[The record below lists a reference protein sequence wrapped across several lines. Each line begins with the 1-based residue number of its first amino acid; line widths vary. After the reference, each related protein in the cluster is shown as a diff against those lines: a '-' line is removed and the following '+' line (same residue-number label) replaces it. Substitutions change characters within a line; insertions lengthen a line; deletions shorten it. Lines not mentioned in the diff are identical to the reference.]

1 MNNGSRNIA
10 NLSPEEKRALLA
22 RLLREKANATKDWSP
37 LSHGQKALW
46 FLYRLAPESVAYNLL
61 YSARVHAALDVA
73 ALQRAVQVLV
83 KRYPI
88 LTATYAM
95 HDGEPSM
102 RLQPNLAV
110 PIEVV
115 EAANWSEEELKQRVY
130 EEGHR
135 PFNLEQGPV
144 LRIKL
149 FTLSAKDAVLA
160 LTVHH
165 IAVDFW
171 ALDILVEELGLL
183 YIAEISGEPIQW
195 PGGELREENY
205 QFRDYVKWQ
214 TEMLQGPE
222 GERLWDYWQ
231 HELSGELPM
240 LNLPL
245 DHPRPPVQTYN
256 GATYKFPI
264 RDDVS
269 RRLREIANAQRT
281 TPYTVLLAA
290 FQLLLY
296 RYSHQEDILLG
307 TTALGRSRSELERVI
322 GYLANPV
329 VLRANFS
336 GNPTFKDFLVRARQG
351 IIGALEHQDFPFPL
365 LVERLQPRRD
375 PAYSPLFQV
384 LFIWDKMRA
393 YDEQAGDPFGSRGQ
407 PQGLPLQLEPFVYGQ
422 LGAPFDLSLTI
433 FEIGQSLAA
442 DFHYNVDLFEA
453 ETIERM
459 GAHFQTLLAGIA
471 TNPDQHILELPLLT
485 QQELHQVLVAWNDT
499 QRDYPQQAT
508 LHQLIEQQV
517 QRTPGAIAVTF
528 EGVALTYTELNRRAN
543 QLAHNLRAAGIG
555 PEKRVGVCM
564 ERSLEMVVGLLAVLK
579 AGAAYV
585 PLDPG
590 YPQERL
596 AYMLEDAQV
605 PVLLT
610 QTALLEHLPPH
621 TAETICLDTFW
632 ESERSEAETNPAS
645 GVQPDNIAY
654 MIYTSGSTGK
664 PKGVMNTHRGIV
676 NRLHWMQQQYGLT
689 EQDHVLQKTPFSFDV
704 SIWEFFWPLLSGAR
718 LVVARPGGHQDTAY
732 LASLIADQ
740 RITTLHFVPSML
752 QAFLLEPNLE
762 RCRRL
767 KRVICSGEALPFD
780 LQERFFARFP
790 NVELH
795 NLYGPTEAAIDVT
808 YWVCR
813 PGQAVTIGR
822 PIANTQLYILDE
834 ARQPVPIGVAGELYI
849 GGVGV
854 ARGYFNRP
862 ALTAEK
868 FVADPFSKHPDAR
881 LFKTGDLA
889 RYRPDGAIEFLGRV
903 DYQVKIRG
911 FRIELGEIEAVL
923 TQHPGI
929 KEAVVMAR
937 EDTPGNKRLVAY
949 IVPSLQEQTGGPLAV
964 QLTPQQAG
972 LAVEELRLFLKDR
985 LPYYMIPAAFLF
997 LSSLPLTPNGKV
1009 DRKSLPAPDATRPEL
1024 ESAFVAPRTPL
1035 EEQLVAIWSSV
1046 LGLDKVGIHDNFFD
1060 LGGAS
1065 IQSLEIIAKA
1075 GEAGIPLAL
1084 EMLFEFQ
1091 TIAELASAI
1100 ERKQLEDAI
1109 TISSAGTDVARSS
1122 DRIEGVTN
1130 LSEPATTPATG
1141 TDVACPPAP
1150 TERGNTVIE
1159 SIGIYLPPKI
1169 VTTEEILAGCVKPIR
1184 FPMARLTGIKT
1195 RRIAGETEFSIDLAK
1210 KAVAE
1215 CLANS
1220 KYNPEDIDMLIC
1232 GNISRC
1238 NMPGLKFSFEPGT
1251 AIQLQRYFG
1260 FKNAIVYD
1268 LDNACTGLFTA
1279 VYIVDAFLKAGLIR
1293 RAMVVSGEYIS
1304 HLIITAQKEL
1314 ESFMDS
1320 RLPCLTVGDAG
1331 AAMIL
1336 ESAPDKRVGFHDFEM
1351 YTLGRYSE
1359 DCIGK
1364 ATDREHGG
1372 GIMYTDAV
1380 RVSAVNM
1387 TQAVAHAANILKR
1400 SGWPSEA
1407 FQHIII
1413 HQTSGTTIRDAA
1425 RAINS
1430 YFGTEVCKQ
1439 ENVIYNIED
1448 RANTATT
1455 THIVAIMDH
1464 IRSGRIKSGD
1474 NAVLG
1479 ITGSGATIGAALYT
1493 FDDLPDRIRRR
1504 EAGEYTPLK
1513 VVAEPRQPVPLTPAN
1528 RRIRVAS
1535 IGTVAQG
1542 SQAERGGMQ
1551 ALSLL
1556 QGAAQNCLAASSY
1569 QRNDLDLLIN
1579 AGVYRDEFLCEPAV
1593 ASLLAGKMQLNDDIK
1608 SPLDKKTFALDIFN
1622 GAIGTLNA
1630 CHAAIGMIR
1639 AGKASNAL
1647 ITAAEIENNRQH
1659 RPDVLYGLEEVG
1671 SALIL
1676 DQSPDGITGFGNFV
1690 FKYFTEYIDAL
1701 VTHTEIFNGKTVL
1714 RVERDPRIERYY
1726 VQCIQEAV
1734 QELLSLEHLDLAQI
1748 KVVLPPQIST
1758 EFIGRL
1764 SDALS
1769 IDRSKLVDVQA
1780 QRDLFTSSLAY
1791 TLQHVRQHK
1800 LVQPGDI
1807 GLIISVGS
1815 GIQVGCATYYF

>member
-1 MNNGSRNIA
+1 
-10 NLSPEEKRALLA
+10 
-22 RLLREKANATKDWSP
+22 
-37 LSHGQKALW
+37 
-46 FLYRLAPESVAYNLL
+46 
-61 YSARVHAALDVA
+61 
-73 ALQRAVQVLV
+73 
-83 KRYPI
+83 
-88 LTATYAM
+88 
-95 HDGEPSM
+95 
-102 RLQPNLAV
+102 
-110 PIEVV
+110 
-115 EAANWSEEELKQRVY
+115 
-130 EEGHR
+130 
-135 PFNLEQGPV
+135 
-144 LRIKL
+144 
-149 FTLSAKDAVLA
+149 
-160 LTVHH
+160 
-165 IAVDFW
+165 
-171 ALDILVEELGLL
+171 
-183 YIAEISGEPIQW
+183 
-195 PGGELREENY
+195 
-205 QFRDYVKWQ
+205 
-214 TEMLQGPE
+214 
-222 GERLWDYWQ
+222 
-231 HELSGELPM
+231 
-240 LNLPL
+240 
-245 DHPRPPVQTYN
+245 
-256 GATYKFPI
+256 
-264 RDDVS
+264 
-269 RRLREIANAQRT
+269 
-281 TPYTVLLAA
+281 
-290 FQLLLY
+290 
-296 RYSHQEDILLG
+296 
-307 TTALGRSRSELERVI
+307 
-322 GYLANPV
+322 
-329 VLRANFS
+329 
-336 GNPTFKDFLVRARQG
+336 
-351 IIGALEHQDFPFPL
+351 
-365 LVERLQPRRD
+365 
-375 PAYSPLFQV
+375 
-384 LFIWDKMRA
+384 
-393 YDEQAGDPFGSRGQ
+393 
-407 PQGLPLQLEPFVYGQ
+407 
-422 LGAPFDLSLTI
+422 
-433 FEIGQSLAA
+433 
-442 DFHYNVDLFEA
+442 
-453 ETIERM
+453 
-459 GAHFQTLLAGIA
+459 
-471 TNPDQHILELPLLT
+471 
-485 QQELHQVLVAWNDT
+485 
-499 QRDYPQQAT
+499 
-508 LHQLIEQQV
+508 
-517 QRTPGAIAVTF
+517 
-528 EGVALTYTELNRRAN
+528 
-543 QLAHNLRAAGIG
+543 
-555 PEKRVGVCM
+555 
-564 ERSLEMVVGLLAVLK
+564 VLK

-610 QTALLEHLPPH
+610 QTALLEHLPSH
-621 TAETICLDTFW
+621 TAETISLDTFW
-632 ESERSEAETNPAS
+632 EIERSEADTNPIS
-645 GVQPDNIAY
+645 DVQPDNIAY

-676 NRLHWMQQQYGLT
+676 NRLHWMQQEYGLT
-689 EQDHVLQKTPFSFDV
+689 ERDHVLQKTPFSFDV
-704 SIWEFFWPLLSGAR
+704 SVWEFFWPLLSGAR

-752 QAFLLEPNLE
+752 QAFLLESNLE
-762 RCRRL
+762 RCRSL

-780 LQERFFARFP
+780 LQERFFARLA

-808 YWVCR
+808 YWACR
-813 PGQAVTIGR
+813 PGQAVPIGR

-834 ARQPVPIGVAGELYI
+834 ARQPVPIGVPGELYI
-849 GGVGV
+849 GGIGV

-862 ALTAEK
+862 ELTAEK
-868 FVADPFSKHPDAR
+868 FIVDPFSKRPDAH

-923 TQHPGI
+923 AQHPGI
-929 KEAVVMAR
+929 KEVVVTAR
-937 EDTPGNKRLVAY
+937 EDAPGNKRLVAY
-949 IVPSLQEQTGGPLAV
+949 IVPSLQVHTSGPLSV
-964 QLTPQQAG
+964 HLTPQEAG
-972 LAVEELRLFLKDR
+972 LSVEELRLFLKDK

-997 LSSLPLTPNGKV
+997 LSSFPLTPNGKV

-1024 ESAFVAPRTPL
+1024 ESIFVAPRTPL

-1046 LGLDKVGIHDNFFD
+1046 LGLDRVGIHDNFFD

-1091 TIAELASAI
+1091 TIAELATVI
-1100 ERKQLEDAI
+1100 ERKQSTDTI
-1109 TISSAGTDVARSS
+1109 NSMTISPAEATTAGTDLSS
-1122 DRIEGVTN
+1122 P
-1130 LSEPATTPATG
+1130 LEPTEPTPMPTAGIPLPTAG
-1141 TDVACPPAP
+1141 TDLSSPSEP

-1159 SIGIYLPPKI
+1159 SIGVYLPPKI
-1169 VTTEEILAGCVKPIR
+1169 VTTEEILEGCVKPIR

-1279 VYIVDAFLKAGLIR
+1279 VSIVDAFLKAGLIR
-1293 RAMVVSGEYIS
+1293 RGMVVSGEYIS

-1372 GIMYTDAV
+1372 GIMFTDAV

-1400 SGWPSEA
+1400 SGWPSDA

-1464 IRSGRIKSGD
+1464 IRSGHIKSGD

-1504 EAGEYTPLK
+1504 EAGEYTPIK
-1513 VVAEPRQPVPLTPAN
+1513 VVSEPPRPVSLTPSN
-1528 RRIRVAS
+1528 RRIRVES
-1535 IGTVAQG
+1535 IGTIAEG
-1542 SQAERGGMQ
+1542 SQVERVEPQ

-1556 QGAAQNCLAASSY
+1556 QDAAENCLAASSY
-1569 QRNDLDLLIN
+1569 QCNDIDLLIN

-1593 ASLLAGKMQLNDDIK
+1593 AALLAGKLQMNDDIK

-1639 AGKASNAL
+1639 AGKANNAM

-1659 RPDVLYGLEEVG
+1659 RPDTLYGLEEAG

-1676 DQSPDGITGFGNFV
+1676 DHSPDGVTGFGNFV
-1690 FKYFTEYIDAL
+1690 FRFFTEYIDSL
-1701 VTHTEIFNGKTVL
+1701 ITNTEMFNGKTVL
-1714 RVERDPRIERYY
+1714 HIERDPHIESYY
-1726 VQCIQEAV
+1726 LQCIQETV

-1748 KVVLPPQIST
+1748 KVVMPPQISAG
-1758 EFIGRL
+1758 FISRL
-1764 SDALS
+1764 SDTLA
-1769 IDRSKLVDVQA
+1769 IDRSRLVDVQA
-1780 QRDLFTSSLAY
+1780 QHDLFTSSLAY
-1791 TLQHVRQHK
+1791 TLQHVRKHK
-1800 LVQPGDI
+1800 LVQTGDI
-1807 GLIISVGS
+1807 GLIISIGS

>member
-1 MNNGSRNIA
+1 M
-10 NLSPEEKRALLA
+10 
-22 RLLREKANATKDWSP
+22 
-37 LSHGQKALW
+37 
-46 FLYRLAPESVAYNLL
+46 
-61 YSARVHAALDVA
+61 
-73 ALQRAVQVLV
+73 
-83 KRYPI
+83 
-88 LTATYAM
+88 
-95 HDGEPSM
+95 
-102 RLQPNLAV
+102 
-110 PIEVV
+110 
-115 EAANWSEEELKQRVY
+115 
-130 EEGHR
+130 
-135 PFNLEQGPV
+135 
-144 LRIKL
+144 
-149 FTLSAKDAVLA
+149 
-160 LTVHH
+160 
-165 IAVDFW
+165 
-171 ALDILVEELGLL
+171 
-183 YIAEISGEPIQW
+183 
-195 PGGELREENY
+195 
-205 QFRDYVKWQ
+205 
-214 TEMLQGPE
+214 
-222 GERLWDYWQ
+222 
-231 HELSGELPM
+231 
-240 LNLPL
+240 
-245 DHPRPPVQTYN
+245 
-256 GATYKFPI
+256 
-264 RDDVS
+264 
-269 RRLREIANAQRT
+269 
-281 TPYTVLLAA
+281 
-290 FQLLLY
+290 
-296 RYSHQEDILLG
+296 LG
-307 TTALGRSRSELERVI
+307 TTALGRNRPELERVI

-336 GNPTFKDFLVRARQG
+336 GNPTFKEFLARARQS

-384 LFIWDKMRA
+384 LFIWDKMRTS
-393 YDEQAGDPFGSRGQ
+393 DEQASGPFGSRG
-407 PQGLPLQLEPFVYGQ
+407 LRLEPFVYGQ

-433 FEIGQSLAA
+433 FEIGQGLSA

-471 TNPDQHILELPLLT
+471 ANPEQPILELPLLT
-485 QQELHQVLVAWNDT
+485 QPEFRQIVVEWNNT
-499 QRDYPQQAT
+499 PRDYPQQAT
-508 LHQLIEQQV
+508 LQRLIEQQV
-517 QRTPGAIAVTF
+517 QRTPEATAVTF
-528 EGVALTYTELNRRAN
+528 EGVSLSYIELNRRAN
-543 QLAHNLRAAGIG
+543 QLAHNLQVAGIG
-555 PEKRVGVCM
+555 PEMRVGVCM
-564 ERSLEMVVGLLAVLK
+564 ERSLEMVVALLAVLK

-605 PVLLT
+605 AMLLT
-610 QTALLEHLPPH
+610 QTALLEHLPSYAAD
-621 TAETICLDTFW
+621 TLCLDTFW
-632 ESERSEAETNPAS
+632 ETERGEAATNPDS
-645 GVQPDNIAY
+645 IVQPDNIAY

-676 NRLHWMQQQYGLT
+676 NRLYWMQQEYGLT

-704 SIWEFFWPLLSGAR
+704 SVWEFFWPLLSGAR

-732 LASLIADQ
+732 LAALIADQ

-762 RCRRL
+762 RCRSL
-767 KRVICSGEALPFD
+767 KRVICSGEALSFE
-780 LQERFFARFP
+780 LQERFFAHFP

-808 YWVCR
+808 YWACR

-834 ARQPVPIGVAGELYI
+834 ARQPVPIGVPGELYI

-862 ALTAEK
+862 ELTAEK
-868 FVADPFSKHPDAR
+868 FISDPFSEHPEAH

-889 RYRPDGAIEFLGRV
+889 RYRADGAIEFLGRV

-923 TQHPGI
+923 AQHTGI
-929 KEAVVMAR
+929 KEVVVTAR

-949 IVPSLQEQTGGPLAV
+949 IVPSLQTHSGGSLTV
-964 QLTPQQAG
+964 QLTPQEAG
-972 LAVEELRLFLKDR
+972 LSVEELRLFLKDK
-985 LPYYMIPAAFLF
+985 LPYYMVPAAFLF

-1009 DRKSLPAPDATRPEL
+1009 DRKSLPAPDSTRPEL
-1024 ESAFVAPRTPL
+1024 ESTFVAPRTPL

-1046 LGLDKVGIHDNFFD
+1046 LGLDRVGIHDNFFD

-1075 GEAGIPLAL
+1075 GEAGIPLVL

-1091 TIAELASAI
+1091 TVAELAAAI
-1100 ERKQLEDAI
+1100 ERKQSADAMNGFQEVTEETEESSNAANSI
-1109 TISSAGTDVARSS
+1109 ASSSAGTAISSPSSPIELITNPSAGSDVSS
-1122 DRIEGVTN
+1122 PSV
-1130 LSEPATTPATG
+1130 
-1141 TDVACPPAP
+1141 P

-1159 SIGIYLPPKI
+1159 SIGVYLPPKI
-1169 VTTEEILAGCVKPIR
+1169 VTTEEILEGCVKPIR

-1220 KYNPEDIDMLIC
+1220 KYGPEDIDMVIC

-1293 RAMVVSGEYIS
+1293 RGLVVSGEYIS

-1351 YTLGRYSE
+1351 YTLGHYSE

-1372 GIMYTDAV
+1372 GIMFTDAV

-1400 SGWPSEA
+1400 SGWPGDA

-1504 EAGEYTPLK
+1504 EAGQYTPTK
-1513 VVAEPRQPVPLTPAN
+1513 VVSEPRLPVPLTPSN
-1528 RRIRVAS
+1528 RRIRVES
-1535 IGTVAQG
+1535 IGTIAQG
-1542 SQAERGGMQ
+1542 SLVERQ
-1551 ALSLL
+1551 ALPLL
-1556 QGAAQNCLAASSY
+1556 QEAAENCLAASSY

-1593 ASLLAGKMQLNDDIK
+1593 AALLAGKLQINDDIK

-1639 AGKASNAL
+1639 AGKASNAM

-1659 RPDVLYGLEEVG
+1659 RPDTLYGLEETG

-1676 DQSPDGITGFGNFV
+1676 DQSPDGSSGFGNFV
-1690 FKYFTEYIDAL
+1690 FKYYTEYIDTL
-1701 VTHTEIFNGKTVL
+1701 ITNTEMFNGKTVL
-1714 RVERDPRIERYY
+1714 HIERDPRIESYY
-1726 VQCIQEAV
+1726 LQCIQEAV
-1734 QELLSLEHLDLAQI
+1734 QELLRLEHLDLAQI

-1758 EFIGRL
+1758 EFISRL
-1764 SDALS
+1764 SDTLA
-1769 IDRSKLVDVQA
+1769 INRDRLVDIGA
-1780 QRDLFTSSLAY
+1780 QHDLFTSSLAY
-1791 TLQHVRQHK
+1791 SLQHVCKHK
-1800 LVQPGDI
+1800 LAQPGDI

>member
-73 ALQRAVQVLV
+73 ALQRAIQALV

-88 LTATYAM
+88 LTATYAV

-102 RLQPNLAV
+102 LLHPTASV

-115 EAANWSEEELKQRVY
+115 EAAHWSEDQLRQRVY

-144 LRIKL
+144 LRITL
-149 FTLSAKDAVLA
+149 FRLASAHAVLA
-160 LTVHH
+160 LAVHH

-183 YIAEISGEPIQW
+183 YVAEISGEPVSW
-195 PGGELREENY
+195 PEPEQGEGTY
-205 QFRDYVKWQ
+205 QFREYVKWQ
-214 TEMLQGPE
+214 TAMLQGPE
-222 GERLWDYWQ
+222 GEQLWDYWQ

-240 LNLPL
+240 LQLPL

-256 GATYKFPI
+256 GATCKFSI
-264 RDDVS
+264 SDAVS
-269 RRLREIANAQRT
+269 RRLRDIANAQRT

-307 TTALGRSRSELERVI
+307 TTALGRSRPELERVI

-329 VLRANFS
+329 VLRANFA
-336 GNPTFKDFLVRARQG
+336 GNPTFKDFLARARQG

-393 YDEQAGDPFGSRGQ
+393 YDTQTGGPARLSRQ
-407 PQGLPLQLEPFVYGQ
+407 NQILPLQLEPFIYGQ

-433 FEIGQSLAA
+433 FEMGQSLVA
-442 DFHYNVDLFEA
+442 DFHYNVDLFET

-471 TNPDQHILELPLLT
+471 ASADQHILSLPLLT
-485 QQELHQVLVAWNDT
+485 QQELQQLLVTWNDT
-499 QRDYPQQAT
+499 QRDYPRQAT

-517 QRTPGAIAVTF
+517 QHTPEAIAVTF
-528 EGVALTYTELNRRAN
+528 EGGALTYEELNRRAN
-543 QLAHNLRAAGIG
+543 QLAHNLRATGIG
-555 PEKRVGVCM
+555 PGMRVGVCM

-590 YPQERL
+590 YPRERL

-605 PVLLT
+605 SVLLT
-610 QTALLEHLPPH
+610 QTALLERLPRH
-621 TAETICLDTFW
+621 TAAMICLDTFW
-632 ESERSEAETNPAS
+632 ASERSEAETNPDSA
-645 GVQPDNIAY
+645 VQPDNIAY

-664 PKGVMNTHRGIV
+664 PKGVLNTHRGIV
-676 NRLHWMQQQYGLT
+676 NRLYWMQQQYGLT

-704 SIWEFFWPLLSGAR
+704 SVWEFFWPLLSGAR

-740 RITTLHFVPSML
+740 HITTLHFVPSML
-752 QAFLLEPNLE
+752 QAFLLEPDLE
-762 RCRRL
+762 RCRSL
-767 KRVICSGEALPFD
+767 KRVFCSGEALPFD

-790 NVELH
+790 DVELH
-795 NLYGPTEAAIDVT
+795 NLYGPTEAAVDVT
-808 YWVCR
+808 YWACQ

-834 ARQPVPIGVAGELYI
+834 AMQPVPIGVAGELYI

-854 ARGYFNRP
+854 ARGYLNRP
-862 ALTAEK
+862 ELTAEK
-868 FVADPFSKHPDAR
+868 FVPDPFSQHPGAR

-923 TQHPGI
+923 MQHPAI
-929 KEAVVMAR
+929 KEAVVTAR

-949 IVPSLQEQTGGPLAV
+949 IVPALAQPAAGPLVV
-964 QLTPQQAG
+964 QLMPQEAG
-972 LAVEELRLFLKDR
+972 LTVEELRLFLKDK
-985 LPYYMIPAAFLF
+985 LPYYMLPAAFLF

-1035 EEQLVAIWSSV
+1035 EEQLAAIWSSV
-1046 LGLDKVGIHDNFFD
+1046 LGLDKVGVHDNFFD

-1075 GEAGIPLAL
+1075 GEAGISLTL

-1100 ERKQLEDAI
+1100 ERKQSTDMTADSTAASDASHACKASERGPTRQDLEAPV
-1109 TISSAGTDVARSS
+1109 SGSA
-1122 DRIEGVTN
+1122 
-1130 LSEPATTPATG
+1130 
-1141 TDVACPPAP
+1141 AP

-1159 SIGIYLPPKI
+1159 SIGVYLPPKV

-1220 KYNPEDIDMLIC
+1220 KYSPEDIDLLIC

-1293 RAMVVSGEYIS
+1293 RGMVVSGEYIS

-1504 EAGEYTPLK
+1504 EAGVDIPQK
-1513 VVAEPRQPVPLTPAN
+1513 IVAEPRPLISLTPAN
-1528 RRIRVAS
+1528 QRIRVAS
-1535 IGTVAQG
+1535 VGTAAQESRG
-1542 SQAERGGMQ
+1542 ERKEQGEMQ

-1556 QGAAQNCLAASSY
+1556 QDAALNCLAASSY
-1569 QRNDLDLLIN
+1569 QRRDIDLLIN

-1593 ASLLAGKMQLNDDIK
+1593 AALLAGKIQLNDDIK
-1608 SPLDKKTFALDIFN
+1608 SPLEKKTFALDIFN

-1639 AGKASNAL
+1639 AGKVRNAM

-1659 RPDVLYGLEEVG
+1659 LPDKLYGLEETA

-1676 DQSPDGITGFGNFV
+1676 EQSPDGVTGFGNFV

-1701 VTHTEIFNGKTVL
+1701 VTYTETFNGKTVL
-1714 RVERDPRIERYY
+1714 RIERDPRIEHYY
-1726 VQCIQEAV
+1726 VQCIQETV
-1734 QELLSLEHLDLAQI
+1734 QELLRLEHLKLAQI
-1748 KVVLPPQIST
+1748 KVVLPPQISS
-1758 EFIGRL
+1758 ELISHL
-1764 SDALS
+1764 SDVLG
-1769 IDRSKLVDVQA
+1769 IERNKLVDVGA
-1780 QRDLFTSSLAY
+1780 QHDLFTSSLAY
-1791 TLQHVRQHK
+1791 TLQHVYQHK

-1807 GLIISVGS
+1807 GLIINVGS

>member
-22 RLLREKANATKDWSP
+22 RLLREKANAAKDWSP

-61 YSARVHAALDVA
+61 YSARVHAALDVPV
-73 ALQRAVQVLV
+73 LQRAVQILV

-88 LTATYAM
+88 LTATYTVR
-95 HDGEPSM
+95 DGEPAM
-102 RLQPNLAV
+102 LLHPNLSV
-110 PIEVV
+110 SIDVV
-115 EAANWSEEELKQRVY
+115 KAANWSEEELKRRVY

-149 FTLSAKDAVLA
+149 FVLSARDVVLA
-160 LTVHH
+160 LIVHH

-183 YIAEISGEPIQW
+183 YIAEISGEPVQL
-195 PGGELREENY
+195 PAVER

-214 TEMLQGPE
+214 TEMLKGPE

-264 RDDVS
+264 GDDVS
-269 RRLREIANAQRT
+269 RRLREIANTQHT
-281 TPYTVLLAA
+281 TLYTVLLAA

-307 TTALGRSRSELERVI
+307 TTALGRNRPELERVI

-336 GNPTFKDFLVRARQG
+336 GNPTFKDFLARARQD
-351 IIGALEHQDFPFPL
+351 IIGALEHQDLPFPL

-393 YDEQAGDPFGSRGQ
+393 YDEQTGGPFGSRGQ

-433 FEIGQSLAA
+433 FEIGQSLSA

-459 GAHFQTLLAGIA
+459 GAHFQTLLVGIA
-471 TNPDQHILELPLLT
+471 ANPDRHTLELPLLT
-485 QQELHQVLVAWNDT
+485 QQELHRVLVEWNDT
-499 QRDYPQQAT
+499 QCDYPQQAT

-517 QRTPGAIAVTF
+517 QRTPDAIAVTF
-528 EGVALTYTELNRRAN
+528 EGVSLTYIELNRRAN
-543 QLAHNLRAAGIG
+543 QFAHNLQSLGIG
-555 PEKRVGVCM
+555 PEMRVGVCM
-564 ERSLEMVVGLLAVLK
+564 ERSQEMVVALLAVLK

-585 PLDPG
+585 PLDPS

-596 AYMLEDAQV
+596 AYMLEDAWV

-610 QTALLEHLPPH
+610 QTALLAHLPSH
-621 TAETICLDTFW
+621 VAKTICLDTFW
-632 ESERSEAETNPAS
+632 ETERCEAETNPAS

-676 NRLHWMQQQYGLT
+676 NRLYWMQQQYGLT
-689 EQDHVLQKTPFSFDV
+689 KREHVLQKTPFSFDV
-704 SIWEFFWPLLSGAR
+704 SVWEFFWPLLSGAC
-718 LVVARPGGHQDTAY
+718 LVVARPGGHLDTAY

-762 RCRRL
+762 RCRSLR
-767 KRVICSGEALPFD
+767 RVICSGEVLPFE

-808 YWVCR
+808 YWACW

-862 ALTAEK
+862 ELTAEK
-868 FVADPFSKHPDAR
+868 FVTDPFSKCPDAR

-903 DYQVKIRG
+903 DHQVKIRG

-923 TQHPGI
+923 AQHPGI
-929 KEAVVMAR
+929 KEVVVTAR

-949 IVPSLQEQTGGPLAV
+949 IVPSFQAQIGSLLTA

-972 LAVEELRLFLKDR
+972 LLVEELRLFLKDK

-1009 DRKSLPAPDATRPEL
+1009 DRKSLPVPDATRPEL
-1024 ESAFVAPRTPL
+1024 ECVFVAPRTPL
-1035 EEQLVAIWSSV
+1035 EEQLAAIWSSV

-1075 GEAGIPLAL
+1075 SEAGISLAL

-1091 TIAELASAI
+1091 TIAELATAI
-1100 ERKQLEDAI
+1100 ERKQSTD
-1109 TISSAGTDVARSS
+1109 TTTVPSAGTDLSRLPVPT
-1122 DRIEGVTN
+1122 EGATN
-1130 LSEPATTPATG
+1130 HPATG
-1141 TDVACPPAP
+1141 TDLSRPPAP
-1150 TERGNTVIE
+1150 TERGNTFIE
-1159 SIGIYLPPKI
+1159 SIGVYLPPKI

-1293 RAMVVSGEYIS
+1293 RGMVVSGEYIS

-1336 ESAPDKRVGFHDFEM
+1336 ESAPDKRIGFHDFEM

-1387 TQAVAHAANILKR
+1387 TQAVAHAASILKR
-1400 SGWPSEA
+1400 SGWPSDA

-1425 RAINS
+1425 RAINN
-1430 YFGTEVCKQ
+1430 YFGAEVCKQ

-1455 THIVAIMDH
+1455 TQVVAIMDH
-1464 IRSGRIKSGD
+1464 IRSGYIKSGD

-1504 EAGEYTPLK
+1504 EAGEYTPTK
-1513 VVAEPRQPVPLTPAN
+1513 VVSEPRRPVPLTPAN

-1535 IGTVAQG
+1535 IGTVAPG
-1542 SQAERGGMQ
+1542 SQVERQ
-1551 ALSLL
+1551 VVSLL
-1556 QGAAQNCLAASSY
+1556 HEAAQTCLAASSY
-1569 QRNDLDLLIN
+1569 QRNDIDLLIN

-1593 ASLLAGKMQLNDDIK
+1593 AALLAGKMQLNDDIK
-1608 SPLDKKTFALDIFN
+1608 SLQDKKTFALDIFN

-1639 AGKASNAL
+1639 AGKASNAM

-1659 RPDVLYGLEEVG
+1659 RPDTLYGLEEVG

-1676 DQSPDGITGFGNFV
+1676 DQSPDGVTGFGNFV

-1701 VTHTEIFNGKTVL
+1701 VTQTEMFNGKTVL
-1714 RVERDPRIERYY
+1714 RIERDSRIERYY

-1734 QELLSLEHLDLAQI
+1734 QELLSLEHLALAQI
-1748 KVVLPPQIST
+1748 KAVLPPQIST
-1758 EFIGRL
+1758 GFISRL
-1764 SDALS
+1764 SDALA
-1769 IDRSKLVDVQA
+1769 IDRSRLVDVQS
-1780 QRDLFTSSLAY
+1780 QHDLFTSSLAY

-1815 GIQVGCATYYF
+1815 GIQIGCATYYF

>member
-1 MNNGSRNIA
+1 MSNGSRNIA

-22 RLLREKANATKDWSP
+22 RLLREKVNAARDWSP

-73 ALQRAVQVLV
+73 ALRRAVQALV

-88 LTATYAM
+88 LVATYTMRDA
-95 HDGEPSM
+95 EPVL
-102 RLQPNLAV
+102 RLHGDRSIPV
-110 PIEVV
+110 DVV
-115 EAANWSEEELKQRVY
+115 DAAGWSEEELRQRVSA
-130 EEGHR
+130 EGHR
-135 PFNLEQGPV
+135 PFDLEQGPIM
-144 LRIKL
+144 RIKL
-149 FTLSAKDAVLA
+149 FVRSAQEAVLA

-171 ALDILVEELGLL
+171 ALDILFEELGLL
-183 YIAEISGEPIQW
+183 YIAEITAEPAQL
-195 PGGELREENY
+195 PVVERRY
-205 QFRDYVKWQ
+205 SDYVQWQ
-214 TEMLQGPE
+214 TEMLKGLE
-222 GERLWDYWQ
+222 GEQLWDYWQ

-245 DHPRPPVQTYN
+245 DHPRPPVQTYE
-256 GATYKFPI
+256 GATYSFPI
-264 RDDVS
+264 QDDVS

-307 TTALGRSRSELERVI
+307 TTALGRNRPELERVI

-336 GNPTFKDFLVRARQG
+336 DNPTFKGFLVRARQG
-351 IIGALEHQDFPFPL
+351 ILGALEHQDFPFPL

-393 YDEQAGDPFGSRGQ
+393 YDEQASGPFGPHGIR
-407 PQGLPLQLEPFVYGQ
+407 LEPFVYGQ

-433 FEIGQSLAA
+433 FEMGQSLSA

-453 ETIERM
+453 ETIKRM
-459 GAHFQTLLAGIA
+459 GEHFQTLLAGIA
-471 TNPDQHILELPLLT
+471 ADPDRHILELPLLP
-485 QQELHQVLVAWNDT
+485 QQELHQLLVTWNDT

-517 QRTPGAIAVTF
+517 QRTPEATAVTF
-528 EGVALTYTELNRRAN
+528 ADTSLSYAELNRRAN
-543 QLAHNLRAAGIG
+543 QLAHKLQSAGIG
-555 PEKRVGVCM
+555 PEMRVGVCM
-564 ERSLEMVVGLLAVLK
+564 ERALEMVVALLAVLK

-596 AYMLEDAQV
+596 TYMLEDAQV

-610 QTALLEHLPPH
+610 QTALLEHLPSYA
-621 TAETICLDTFW
+621 AETICLDTFW
-632 ESERSEAETNPAS
+632 ETERDEADTNPTS

-664 PKGVMNTHRGIV
+664 PKGVMNTHRGVV
-676 NRLHWMQQQYGLT
+676 NRLHWMQQEYGLAK
-689 EQDHVLQKTPFSFDV
+689 QDSVLQKTPFSFDV
-704 SIWEFFWPLLSGAR
+704 SVWEFFWPLLSGAR
-718 LVVARPGGHQDTAY
+718 LILARPGGHQDTAY

-752 QAFLLEPNLE
+752 QAFLLEPDLE
-762 RCRRL
+762 RCYSL
-767 KRVICSGEALPFD
+767 KHVICSGEALPFD
-780 LQERFFARFP
+780 LQERFFARFA
-790 NVELH
+790 NVALH

-808 YWVCR
+808 YWACQ
-813 PGQAVTIGR
+813 PGQPVTIGR

-834 ARQPVPIGVAGELYI
+834 ARQPVPVGVPGELYI

-862 ALTAEK
+862 ELTAEK
-868 FVADPFSKHPDAR
+868 FVADPFSDCPEAR
-881 LFKTGDLA
+881 LFKTGDLV

-923 TQHPGI
+923 AQHPGI
-929 KEAVVMAR
+929 KEVVVMAR
-937 EDTPGNKRLVAY
+937 EDTTPGNKRLVAY
-949 IVPSLQEQTGGPLAV
+949 IVPSLQTQTRSQDSI
-964 QLTPQQAG
+964 QLTPQEAG
-972 LAVEELRLFLKDR
+972 LAVEELRAFLKDR

-997 LSSLPLTPNGKV
+997 LSSLPLTPNGKA

-1024 ESAFVAPRTPL
+1024 ESTFVAPRTPL
-1035 EEQLVAIWSSV
+1035 EEQLAAIWSSV
-1046 LGLDKVGIHDNFFD
+1046 LGLDRIGVYDNFFD

-1091 TIAELASAI
+1091 TIAELASAV
-1100 ERKQLEDAI
+1100 ERKQSNAV
-1109 TISSAGTDVARSS
+1109 AGTAMMNGPLRGS
-1122 DRIEGVTN
+1122 IEGGSHLLDAADPLTN
-1130 LSEPATTPATG
+1130 ASAK
-1141 TDVACPPAP
+1141 TDLARPPEP
-1150 TERGNTVIE
+1150 TERGNMVIE
-1159 SIGIYLPPKI
+1159 SIGVYLPPKV
-1169 VTTEEILAGCVKPIR
+1169 VTTEEILEGCVKPIR

-1279 VYIVDAFLKAGLIR
+1279 AYIVDAFLKAGLIR
-1293 RAMVVSGEYIS
+1293 RGMVVSGEYIS

-1364 ATDREHGG
+1364 ATEREHGG
-1372 GIMYTDAV
+1372 GIMFTDAV

-1387 TQAVAHAANILKR
+1387 TQAVAHAANIIKR
-1400 SGWPSEA
+1400 SGWPNDA

-1430 YFGTEVCKQ
+1430 YFGQEVCKQ

-1464 IRSGRIKSGD
+1464 IRSGRINAGD

-1504 EAGEYTPLK
+1504 EAGEYTPAK
-1513 VVAEPRQPVPLTPAN
+1513 VISTPHQPVSLTPAN
-1528 RRIRVAS
+1528 RRVRVES
-1535 IGTVAQG
+1535 IGTVAQVG
-1542 SQAERGGMQ
+1542 CP

-1556 QGAAQNCLAASSY
+1556 QEAAENCLAASSY
-1569 QRNDLDLLIN
+1569 QRSDIDLLIN
-1579 AGVYRDEFLCEPAV
+1579 TGVYRDEFLCEPAV
-1593 ASLLAGKMQLNDDIK
+1593 AALLAGKLQFNDDIK

-1622 GAIGTLNA
+1622 GAIGALNA

-1639 AGKASNAL
+1639 AGKASNAM
-1647 ITAAEIENNRQH
+1647 ITAAEIENNRQY
-1659 RPDVLYGLEEVG
+1659 RPDALYGLEEAG

-1676 DQSPDGITGFGNFV
+1676 DQSPDGVTGFGNFV
-1690 FKYFTEYIDAL
+1690 FKYFTAYIDSL
-1701 VTHTEIFNGKTVL
+1701 ITHTEMFNGKTVL
-1714 RVERDPRIERYY
+1714 RIERDSRIEAYY
-1726 VQCIQEAV
+1726 LQCIQEAV
-1734 QELLSLEHLDLAQI
+1734 QELLRLEHLDLAQI

-1758 EFIGRL
+1758 AFISRL
-1764 SDALS
+1764 SDTLS
-1769 IDRSKLVDVQA
+1769 IDRSRLVDVQA
-1780 QRDLFTSSLAY
+1780 QHDLFTSSLAY
-1791 TLQHVRQHK
+1791 TLQHVRKHN